1 MQAEEAPRPPA
12 ESEFLD
18 LEINIQI
25 VQVIKKLQAN
35 SLFFEFVYSLKGCRQ
50 VDIPFLQIYSFS
62 NWMISGVFCFWIPD
76 FCNFTAVPSGKL
88 VNIIGV
94 TVDGAFR
101 LYEI

>member
-50 VDIPFLQIYSFS
+50 VDIPFYKFI
-62 NWMISGVFCFWIPD
+62 VFP
-76 FCNFTAVPSGKL
+76 TG
-88 VNIIGV
+88 
-94 TVDGAFR
+94 
-101 LYEI
+101 